1 MATPS
6 ASTIIRLLGGTDV
19 MIEIAESL
27 GDDIARF
34 WGAQASPVWLL
45 QLAARAGVASRLLLA
60 GSLSCV
66 EEAARCEESPA
77 IVTEAI
83 EFTRGVL
90 RTGQPAQEDDS
101 LVQRIESLTR
111 DIELLLMSGKL
122 DQSTALR
129 QVKLISA
136 AGQLLRVHAAASAAP
151 MVASLSQA
159 AMLKPDEDPEMRV
172 GPLLALMVVREVPL
186 EQFMAAVTGRFS
198 NPVA

>member
-1 MATPS
+1 MTTPS

-34 WGAQASPVWLL
+34 WGTQASPVWLL

-66 EEAARCEESPA
+66 EEAARYEGTPA

-83 EFTRGVL
+83 EVTRWML
-90 RTGQPAQEDDS
+90 RTGQAAQEADS
-101 LVQRIESLTR
+101 LVQRVELLTR
-111 DIELLLMSGKL
+111 DIESLLVSGKI
-122 DQSTALR
+122 DQHTALR

-136 AGQLLRVHAAASAAP
+136 AGQLLMVQVDPSAAA

-159 AMLKPDEDPEMRV
+159 AMLKPDEDPELRV
-172 GPLLALMVVREVPL
+172 GPLLALMIVREVPL
-186 EQFMAAVTGRFS
+186 EQFMAAVTGRFP
-198 NPVA
+198 NRVA